1 MEILK
6 VSSKSA
12 PNSVAGAIAG
22 VIRESGSAE
31 LQAVGA
37 GAANQ
42 AIKAV
47 AIARGYLAPS
57 GIDLVCVPAFVSV
70 EIDGGGA
77 HGHEA
82 DSRTEITEGALQN
95 ENLQRSHFRFSVEA

>member
-57 GIDLVCVPAFVSV
+57 GIALVCVPAFVSV
-70 EIDGGGA
+70 EIDG
-77 HGHEA
+77 EE
-82 DSRTEITEGALQN
+82 RTAMRLI
-95 ENLQRSHFRFSVEA
+95 VEPR

>member
-57 GIDLVCVPAFVSV
+57 GFDLVCVPAFVSV
-70 EIDGGGA
+70 EIDG
-77 HGHEA
+77 EE
-82 DSRTEITEGALQN
+82 RTAMRLI
-95 ENLQRSHFRFSVEA
+95 VEPR

>member
-47 AIARGYLAPS
+47 AIARGYLDPS
-57 GIDLVCVPAFVSV
+57 GIDLICVPAFVSV
-70 EIDGGGA
+70 EIDG
-77 HGHEA
+77 EE
-82 DSRTEITEGALQN
+82 RTAMRLI
-95 ENLQRSHFRFSVEA
+95 VEPR

>member
-47 AIARGYLAPS
+47 AIARGYLSPS

-70 EIDGGGA
+70 EIDG
-77 HGHEA
+77 EE
-82 DSRTEITEGALQN
+82 RTAMRLI
-95 ENLQRSHFRFSVEA
+95 VEPR

>member
-1 MEILK
+1 MEMLK

-12 PNSVAGAIAG
+12 PDSVAGAIAN

-47 AIARGYLAPS
+47 AIARGYLAPT
-57 GIDLVCVPAFVSV
+57 GIDLICVPAFASV
-70 EIDGGGA
+70 EIDGEERTA
-77 HGHEA
+77 IRLIVE
-82 DSRTEITEGALQN
+82 SR
-95 ENLQRSHFRFSVEA
+95 

>member
-57 GIDLVCVPAFVSV
+57 GIDLVCVAAFVSV
-70 EIDGGGA
+70 ESDG
-77 HGHEA
+77 EE
-82 DSRTEITEGALQN
+82 RTAMRLI
-95 ENLQRSHFRFSVEA
+95 VEPR